1 MYTKRRK
8 VRIVT
13 KKRKVR
19 RRTQSKNIRKKRNKT
34 TKQNGGDLTDDEYKE
49 YHDDNPNYPH
59 NPSKKQLQSEQNQGL
74 FRDNNGRLP
83 YGIDPDP
90 GQTEIGFYTKKN
102 RDGLRAHLVNIYLLR
117 KAREIM
123 GWNSWRFTDEYGT
136 NMNFSLKKL

>member
-34 TKQNGGDLTDDEYKE
+34 TTQNGGDLTDDEYKE
-49 YHDDNPNYPH
+49 YHDTKDYPH
-59 NPSKKQLQSEQNQGL
+59 NPSKKQLQSEQKQGL

-90 GQTEIGFYTKKN
+90 GKNEIRNYTKKN

-123 GWNSWRFTDEYGT
+123 GWNKWRFTDEDGT
-136 NMNFSLKKL
+136 NMNFSLKQL

>member
-34 TKQNGGDLTDDEYKE
+34 TAQNGGDLTPGDHIE
-49 YHDDNPNYPH
+49 YHDNPNYPH

-90 GQTEIGFYTKKN
+90 GKNEIRFYTKKN

-123 GWNSWRFTDEYGT
+123 GWNSWRFTDEDGT
-136 NMNFSLKKL
+136 NMNFSLRQL

>member
-19 RRTQSKNIRKKRNKT
+19 HRTQSKNIRKKRNKT
-34 TKQNGGDLTDDEYKE
+34 TKQNGGDLADDEYKE
-49 YHDDNPNYPH
+49 YHDTKDYPH
-59 NPSKKQLQSEQNQGL
+59 NPSKKQLLAEQKQGL
-74 FRDNNGRLP
+74 FRDRNGRLP

-90 GQTEIGFYTKKN
+90 GKNEIRFYTKKN

-123 GWNSWRFTDEYGT
+123 GWNSWRFTDEDGT
-136 NMNFSLKKL
+136 NMNLSPKQL

>member
-34 TKQNGGDLTDDEYKE
+34 TKQNGGDLTDDEYNM
-49 YHDDNPNYPH
+49 YHNTNDYPH
-59 NPSKKQLQSEQNQGL
+59 NPSEKQIKSEEKQGL
-74 FRDNNGRLP
+74 FRDRNGRLP

-90 GQTEIGFYTKKN
+90 GKNEIRKYSRKN

-123 GWNSWRFTDEYGT
+123 GWNSWRFTDEDGT

>member
-19 RRTQSKNIRKKRNKT
+19 RMTQSKNIRKKRNKT
-34 TKQNGGDLTDDEYKE
+34 TKQNGGDLTDDEYNT
-49 YHDDNPNYPH
+49 YHDTTDYPH
-59 NPSKKQLQSEQNQGL
+59 NPSKKQLLAEQQQGL
-74 FRDNNGRLP
+74 FRDRNGRLP

-90 GQTEIGFYTKKN
+90 GENEIRKYSRKN

-136 NMNFSLKKL
+136 NMDISLKHL